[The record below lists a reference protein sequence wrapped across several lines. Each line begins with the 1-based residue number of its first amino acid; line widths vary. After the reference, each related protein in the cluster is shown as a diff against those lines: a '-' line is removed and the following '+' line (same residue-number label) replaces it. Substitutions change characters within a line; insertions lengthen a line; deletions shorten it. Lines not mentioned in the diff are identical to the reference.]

1 MTSIVFYLS
10 IACNIILSNKHIT
23 CNIDNITVNC
33 SKVIKKNKTDTPG
46 SRIKL
51 AGAALEELIRGR
63 GVK

>member
-1 MTSIVFYLS
+1 MPSIVFYLS

-23 CNIDNITVNC
+23 CNIDNITMNC
-33 SKVIKKNKTDTPG
+33 LNIIKKDKKDTLG
-46 SRIKL
+46 SRIEL